1 MRENAEE
8 NYSEYGHVLRS
19 VTCNEF
25 LGTEI
30 KIAANRI
37 EFFLVLGVISDMK
50 SGLALRQE

>member
-8 NYSEYGHVLRS
+8 NYSEDGHVLRS

-25 LGTEI
+25 LGTGI

-37 EFFLVLGVISDMK
+37 AFFLVLGVISDMK